1 MTPEKLDAMEM
12 RRRSFLGF
20 PSERLATIL
29 ADNGSLIK
37 EVRRLHNI
45 KGLCS
50 IGNCT
55 TEASVCVYHLEETVA
70 TKIKEGK

>member
-20 PSERLATIL
+20 PSEKLAMVL
-29 ADNGSLIK
+29 ADNKDLIA
-37 EVRRLHNI
+37 EVKRLHNI

-55 TEASVCVYHLEETVA
+55 VEASVCVYHLEESIRGA
-70 TKIKEGK
+70 K